1 MKEQKID
8 ELFEKLEGSFDVHE
22 TPTGHQ
28 KRFLDRL
35 NDAEKPTPI
44 KLGWW
49 KPLSIAASV
58 AVLIAV
64 GFIFLKS
71 DSVETDLASVSPE
84 MKETESFFTE
94 TINKELQTL
103 QSLNNP
109 EAKDLIDDA
118 LEQIDV
124 LEKQYEGLKV
134 ALAESSNDK
143 RVIYAMISNFQ
154 NRIDLLEQVIEK
166 IEEIKTLKAY
176 RNETTI

>member
-1 MKEQKID
+1 MKEHKID
-8 ELFEKLEGSFDVHE
+8 KLFENLEGSFDIHE
-22 TPTGHQ
+22 SPTGHQ

-35 NDAEKPTPI
+35 NEAEKPAVK
-44 KLGWW
+44 KLNWW
-49 KPLSIAASV
+49 KPLSIAASI

-64 GFIFLKS
+64 GSVFINQEPI
-71 DSVETDLASVSPE
+71 ETDLASVSPE
-84 MKETESFFTE
+84 MKETQSFFTE

-103 QSLNNP
+103 QNINNP
-109 EAKDLIDDA
+109 EAKGLVDDA
-118 LEQIDV
+118 LEQIDI
-124 LEKQYEGLKV
+124 LEEKYQELKLD
-134 ALAESSNDK
+134 LAESSNDK